1 MKQPTKLIKAYL
13 SWLSVRNN
21 CERNTMK
28 EITGKAKHC
37 HKSNFPRKLKIGN
50 KTETG
55 EYGIGNEFSRYYSYI
70 LQILVHL

>member
-1 MKQPTKLIKAYL
+1 
-13 SWLSVRNN
+13 
-21 CERNTMK
+21 MK
-28 EITGKAKHC
+28 EITGKAKHY